1 MQLIFSSPL
10 STLSLGQVS
19 YNLLREMWKR
29 DYEVGFFPIGKVDL
43 SAFQPDPKFVQWL
56 QKSIDQKYS
65 ILSRDVEC
73 LRLWHING
81 SENFIGPKQ
90 KLITYYECS
99 EPTSMEKSIVALQD
113 KVLFSSKVACG
124 HFEREGLTNVG
135 HFSPGFD
142 EDFHVTGKKYL
153 EGRTHW
159 LLAGKAE
166 FRKATKQIAQNWI
179 KKYANNPKHSLSL
192 LVYNPFFSPE
202 DNDKILSDI
211 FQGKKPWNVNVLP
224 HLATNAEVNELINS
238 VDIDLSGLSQA
249 EGTGLPAF
257 NATCLGKW
265 SIVGAHTGHL
275 DWATEENS
283 ILVQPDG
290 KRRCNDDWFFSEKSP
305 VNQGEFYTMT
315 DETMIDAFERAEK
328 KVGTIN
334 QAGLDTGKKFTY
346 SKTVDQIIKSL
357 V

>member
-10 STLSLGQVS
+10 SSLSLGQVS

-29 DYEVGFFPIGKVDL
+29 EYQVGYFPIGNVDL
-43 SAFQPDPKFVQWL
+43 AAFQPDPKFIQWL
-56 QKSIDQKYS
+56 QKSIDQRFKL
-65 ILSRDVEC
+65 LSRDTPS
-73 LRLWHING
+73 LKLWHISG
-81 SENFIGPKQ
+81 SENLLGPNQ

-99 EPTSMEKSIVALQD
+99 EPTETEKSIVGLQE
-113 KVLFSSKVACG
+113 KTLFSSKVASEY
-124 HFEREGLTNVG
+124 FKDAGLSNVG

-142 EDFHVTGKKYL
+142 EDFHITDRKYL

-179 KKYANNPKHSLSL
+179 KKYANNPKHSLTL
-192 LVYNPFFSPE
+192 LINNPFFSPE
-202 DNDKILSDI
+202 DNQKILTDI
-211 FQGKKPWNVNVLP
+211 FQGKKPWNCNILP
-224 HLATNAEVNELINS
+224 HLKTNAEINDLTNS

-290 KRRCNDDWFFSEKSP
+290 KRRCNDEWFFSEKSP
-305 VNQGEFYTMT
+305 FNQGEFYTMT

-328 KVGTIN
+328 KIGTKN
-334 QAGLDTGKKFTY
+334 QKGLDLGKEFTY
-346 SKTVDQIIKSL
+346 GRTVDQILSH